1 MKREVTIYI
10 KPAIELKIG
19 DQILSP
25 RMTVVE
31 VAKIEVSDGWG
42 DRSAIHITTIAPH
55 PTGLCFLEDEE
66 VLVVG

>member
-1 MKREVTIYI
+1 MKREATVHI
-10 KPAIELKIG
+10 KSAIDLRVG
-19 DQILSP
+19 DQILSH

-55 PTGLCFLEDEE
+55 ATGMCFLEDEE